1 MELPNIMIR
10 LLKSSSF
17 FLVLIVVFLV
27 DNQVEGN
34 VRVSRRSNDP
44 KYFLEENRVGSM
56 SLSLV
61 CKNALE
67 SIEK

>member
-1 MELPNIMIR
+1 MEWPNIMIR

-44 KYFLEENRVGSM
+44 KYFILGP
-56 SLSLV
+56 
-61 CKNALE
+61 
-67 SIEK
+67 